1 MCHVQSYALDY
12 HPNFCN
18 YRGIQILWEV
28 GALIRLII
36 GKLRIKANKLTNTL
50 RMAEYKYK
58 DLTVPQ
64 LNYEI
69 SLKQCLLHALYYTH
83 SYQEQS
89 QPHPK
94 PHVKLSYAFFF

>member
-58 DLTVPQ
+58 DLTVPR
-64 LNYEI
+64 LDYEI
-69 SLKQCLLHALYYTH
+69 SLK
-83 SYQEQS
+83 
-89 QPHPK
+89 
-94 PHVKLSYAFFF
+94 

>member
-1 MCHVQSYALDY
+1 
-12 HPNFCN
+12 
-18 YRGIQILWEV
+18 
-28 GALIRLII
+28 
-36 GKLRIKANKLTNTL
+36 
-50 RMAEYKYK
+50 MAEYKYK